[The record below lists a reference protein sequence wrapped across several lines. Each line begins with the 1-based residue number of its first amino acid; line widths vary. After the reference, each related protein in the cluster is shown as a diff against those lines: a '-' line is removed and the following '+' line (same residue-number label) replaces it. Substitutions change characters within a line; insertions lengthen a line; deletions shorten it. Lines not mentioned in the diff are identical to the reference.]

1 MAAIRHAR
9 TGRWVQDGQSA
20 STLQTSGDLHLTSI
34 AFLNGVARSNSRTS
48 TAYAAVQMLCRC
60 YISAAAENTTA
71 ARECT
76 VNNSYC
82 INSNCSAEVPRNT
95 QFPGCCW
102 VINILADTTRFKRL
116 ELSMSFADYDR
127 DLNVYMRPSHTAR
140 VITECK
146 NCKLCAMDFA
156 IGSENGLYQCAH
168 AFVHALWCA
177 QSDTMVAADSAPDAA
192 VCRPCGVGAFNQ
204 FGDKVQSMDWDASR
218 MPWCCPFCLGRK
230 ISHHG
235 RPGSVWVR
243 AAVSTSGGS
252 VYSSDDR
259 DDDSGLEDSSLRHT
273 NFEKCSAGFPGC
285 SWVVPLPCG
294 YGRDLNVY
302 IHAQGA
308 ENSDNGTRLRSAADC
323 VYSLYREPAM
333 HLSTR
338 GAAASAWSD
347 ASIPAGTEASLQRG
361 RCCAT
366 RCDSAECSAPCC
378 ARPRCFE
385 DALPVGSCCQYST
398 VFNADGRKPSSCRPR
413 RANPRIPPAL

>member
-127 DLNVYMRPSHTAR
+127 DLNVYIRPSHTAR

-146 NCKLCAMDFA
+146 DWQALRDGFA
-156 IGSENGLYQCAH
+156 IGSEMGSISAH
-168 AFVHALWCA
+168 AFVHALWSCTKRYHGCPLMHRMLQCA
-177 QSDTMVAADSAPDAA
+177 AM
-192 VCRPCGVGAFNQ
+192 
-204 FGDKVQSMDWDASR
+204 ASNALPSSGIR
-218 MPWCCPFCLGRK
+218 FRVWTGM
-230 ISHHG
+230 
-235 RPGSVWVR
+235 RPGCPGAVHSVTVGR
-243 AAVSTSGGS
+243 YAITGDQGS
-252 VYSSDDR
+252 V
-259 DDDSGLEDSSLRHT
+259 LE
-273 NFEKCSAGFPGC
+273 
-285 SWVVPLPCG
+285 
-294 YGRDLNVY
+294 
-302 IHAQGA
+302 
-308 ENSDNGTRLRSAADC
+308 
-323 VYSLYREPAM
+323 
-333 HLSTR
+333 
-338 GAAASAWSD
+338 
-347 ASIPAGTEASLQRG
+347 RG
-361 RCCAT
+361 RFF
-366 RCDSAECSAPCC
+366 D
-378 ARPRCFE
+378 
-385 DALPVGSCCQYST
+385 L
-398 VFNADGRKPSSCRPR
+398 
-413 RANPRIPPAL
+413 